1 MSKDYIR
8 KALAGIDY
16 YHLYYQNAL
25 LVSVCVSM
33 LGWMVF
39 LVQRVAITTSAS
51 REEPLIASSLLYMFV
66 GCFTLLV
73 IGFILRMFLIPFI
86 VVIRF

>member
-8 KALAGIDY
+8 KALDGIDY
-16 YHLYYQNAL
+16 FQLYYQNAL

-39 LVQRVAITTSAS
+39 LVQRVAITTNS
-51 REEPLIASSLLYMFV
+51 RAESLIKSRGIYVCAGLLTV
-66 GCFTLLV
+66 LV
-73 IGFILRMFLIPFI
+73 IGFVTRKF
-86 VVIRF
+86 